1 MICKKCGKHYDST
14 WKICLNC
21 NEQLVDDSS
30 HAFGPKGQAD
40 KIMSLTY
47 YTVVANRLIVLGI
60 NGSAGQ
66 KNRASDQIEKF
77 ASTFE
82 VVGADV
88 EAVAKK

>member
-1 MICKKCGKHYDST
+1 
-14 WKICLNC
+14 
-21 NEQLVDDSS
+21 
-30 HAFGPKGQAD
+30 
-40 KIMSLTY
+40 MSLTY